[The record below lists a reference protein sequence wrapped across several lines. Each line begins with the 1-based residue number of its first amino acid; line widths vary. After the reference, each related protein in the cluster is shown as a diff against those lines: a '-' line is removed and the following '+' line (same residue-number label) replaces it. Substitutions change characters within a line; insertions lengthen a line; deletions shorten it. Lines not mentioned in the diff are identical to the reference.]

1 MSYIFIILLRFILGG
16 DGIIYYA
23 AAGANLGAG
32 AAAGALF
39 GIDTG
44 IAVFHGDGAVFAFL
58 HAASAAY
65 ARLHA
70 GGAGNA
76 AYVLIAAEHKDL
88 RLRGDY
94 PYGAAG
100 AGLFAVAAGNANIGV
115 YAGDAVVHAYCAEAA
130 NAHTIA
136 QAYARICAFLRAA
149 RHGCGGGAAGVS
161 VVFIPFLSHA
171 VVTLAYYAGNHL
183 FAFFNGNAQRFAY
196 GCHISRGAGIR
207 LRFAADYCFRQR
219 GTARVA
225 AGAAVCA
232 AQSFAHFGYPRV
244 HLNGQLFIRNFK
256 QYAEYQSYNA
266 KHAQCKYYRDPIH
279 FVPSLRAK
287 AREAHERHGHQAGN
301 YQ

>member
-1 MSYIFIILLRFILGG
+1 MSTWLLGFFVELMVTHCNILCQRFPNEGIIQFRVCIYGIKKPPFREAMSCIFIILLRFILGG

-44 IAVFHGDGAVFAFL
+44 IAVFNGDGAVFAFL

-115 YAGDAVVHAYCAEAA
+115 YAGDAVVHAY
-130 NAHTIA
+130 
-136 QAYARICAFLRAA
+136 
-149 RHGCGGGAAGVS
+149 
-161 VVFIPFLSHA
+161 
-171 VVTLAYYAGNHL
+171 
-183 FAFFNGNAQRFAY
+183 
-196 GCHISRGAGIR
+196 
-207 LRFAADYCFRQR
+207 
-219 GTARVA
+219 
-225 AGAAVCA
+225 
-232 AQSFAHFGYPRV
+232 
-244 HLNGQLFIRNFK
+244 
-256 QYAEYQSYNA
+256 
-266 KHAQCKYYRDPIH
+266 
-279 FVPSLRAK
+279 
-287 AREAHERHGHQAGN
+287 
-301 YQ
+301 

>member
-1 MSYIFIILLRFILGG
+1 MSCIFIILLRFILGG

-44 IAVFHGDGAVFAFL
+44 IAVFNGDGAVFAFL

-100 AGLFAVAAGNANIGV
+100 AGLFAVAAGNAFAGIYKRDAIG
-115 YAGDAVVHAYCAEAA
+115 YAYCAERADR
-130 NAHTIA
+130 HTVA
-136 QAYARICAFLRAA
+136 Q
-149 RHGCGGGAAGVS
+149 
-161 VVFIPFLSHA
+161 
-171 VVTLAYYAGNHL
+171 T
-183 FAFFNGNAQRFAY
+183 
-196 GCHISRGAGIR
+196 
-207 LRFAADYCFRQR
+207 
-219 GTARVA
+219 
-225 AGAAVCA
+225 
-232 AQSFAHFGYPRV
+232 
-244 HLNGQLFIRNFK
+244 
-256 QYAEYQSYNA
+256 
-266 KHAQCKYYRDPIH
+266 
-279 FVPSLRAK
+279 
-287 AREAHERHGHQAGN
+287 
-301 YQ
+301 